1 MAQTEARKAKPSDR
15 RRGDGRAAF
24 LAQLDAIREHV
35 AAGYTLRRYYDKHEK
50 ALGFGY
56 KQFAKYVDRYVKT
69 EKQPTEARSDEPQK
83 ESTHV
88 EPRPG
93 TQSGA
98 SKRPGFQHSAIPNSD
113 DLI

>member
-1 MAQTEARKAKPSDR
+1 MPQTEPRKAKPSDR

-35 AAGYTLRRYYDKHEK
+35 TAGYTLRRYYEKHEK

-56 KQFAKYVDRYVKT
+56 KQFAKYVDRYVT
-69 EKQPTEARSDEPQK
+69 SEKKPTETKPDEPQK

-93 TQSGA
+93 TQGS
-98 SKRPGFQHSAIPNSD
+98 SIKRAGFQHSAIPTPE

>member
-1 MAQTEARKAKPSDR
+1 MPQTEPRKAKPSDR

-35 AAGYTLRRYYDKHEK
+35 TAGYTLRRYYEKHEK

-56 KQFAKYVDRYVKT
+56 KQFAKYVDRYVKS
-69 EKQPTEARSDEPQK
+69 EKKPTDTKPDEPQK

-88 EPRPG
+88 EPRAG

-98 SKRPGFQHSAIPNSD
+98 IKRPGFHHSATPVE